1 MQDIEI
7 FDTLGVSKKFR
18 EVGIPAEQAEVLV
31 AEMAKL
37 ATKQPVSHQD
47 LRQTEEKLLDEI
59 KETEERLRG
68 EIKETEEKLR
78 DEIKASEQRVM
89 SWVEVKFE
97 AVNHRFDAMEHKIDA
112 RINRQTL
119 ITIGGVAA
127 LLAIFQFLVPILS

>member
-1 MQDIEI
+1 MQDMEI

-18 EVGIPAEQAEVLV
+18 EVGIPTEQAEVLV

-47 LRQTEEKLLDEI
+47 LRQTEERLENRI
-59 KETEERLRG
+59 RETV
-68 EIKETEEKLR
+68 ETSEKRIIALM
-78 DEIKASEQRVM
+78 DI
-89 SWVEVKFE
+89 KFE
-97 AVNHRFDAMEHKIDA
+97 AMEHKFDA
-112 RINRQTL
+112 RINRQTI

>member
-47 LRQTEEKLLDEI
+47 LRQTEE
-59 KETEERLRG
+59 RLENRIR
-68 EIKETEEKLR
+68 EAAE
-78 DEIKASEQRVM
+78 ASEKRIITLM
-89 SWVEVKFE
+89 DIKFE
-97 AVNHRFDAMEHKIDA
+97 AMEHKFEAMEHKFDA
-112 RINRQTL
+112 RINRQTI

>member
-31 AEMAKL
+31 TEMSKL

-59 KETEERLRG
+59 REVRG
-68 EIKETEEKLR
+68 
-78 DEIKASEQRVM
+78 EIKASEHRIM
-89 SWVEVKFE
+89 SWAE
-97 AVNHRFDAMEHKIDA
+97 AKIEA
-112 RINRQTL
+112 QGNRQTI

>member
-1 MQDIEI
+1 MQDMEI

-47 LRQTEEKLLDEI
+47 LRQTEERLENRI
-59 KETEERLRG
+59 RETV
-68 EIKETEEKLR
+68 ETSEKRIITLM
-78 DEIKASEQRVM
+78 DI
-89 SWVEVKFE
+89 KFE
-97 AVNHRFDAMEHKIDA
+97 AMEHKFEAMEHKFEAMEHKFEAMEHKFDA
-112 RINRQTL
+112 RINRQT
-119 ITIGGVAA
+119 IIIIGGVAA